1 MGRVLR
7 AAATALALLILL
19 PHAPVTSQ
27 TLPEPASNLVR
38 TRTFLT
44 SNADAQELTIDG
56 ATLANAI
63 VTRISGPQ
71 SIRTVIDHNAIR
83 ITGNPDRA
91 TFDLRIDYILA
102 NVADRGVV
110 TWRLTSGA
118 AASARL
124 EVRNLNGA
132 ESRVDVFDASGTSSS
147 FTTDA
152 ALLRRNGP
160 LESPRP
166 VDSHLVLAFFY
177 PWWSL
182 SGWTSPLF
190 LDQPARLYSVD
201 NPDDLAR
208 VMTQAKAAGID
219 ALVVSWAG
227 KEFADFIDH
236 RRMLACLAAGER
248 AGIKIAA
255 LFEATVANPQHED
268 GLADPDTVYQ
278 WLADIVDS
286 YASNPVYLRVNGRP
300 VVLAYAAQRMSQA
313 GWAEALARLRAS
325 HRDVL
330 MVGEGI
336 NNTRLG
342 ALDGLFFYASNLY
355 QGDEIFDFDRIQG
368 LSVRTYHLLPDDSG
382 TRRIWVATVS
392 PGYDDTHLQDGRV
405 ARVTDRDNGRYYARQ
420 WQAALENRADW
431 IVITTWN
438 EWLENTEIEPGV
450 RYDDVYVKMTKT
462 WTLLFRRHP
471 TAAR

>member
-1 MGRVLR
+1 MGRGVPTSVIAFALVL
-7 AAATALALLILL
+7 LLL
-19 PHAPVTSQ
+19 HAPVTSQ

-38 TRTFLT
+38 TRAFLT
-44 SNADAQELTIDG
+44 SNADAQELTIDA

-63 VTRISGPQ
+63 VTRIDGPA
-71 SIRTVIDHNAIR
+71 SIRTVIDHNSIR
-83 ITGNPDRA
+83 VSGNPERA

-102 NVADRGVV
+102 SVMDRGVV
-110 TWRLTSGA
+110 MWRLSSAAPATS
-118 AASARL
+118 RL
-124 EVRNLNGA
+124 DVRNLNAA
-132 ESRVDVFDASGTSSS
+132 ESRVDVFESSSASAS

-152 ALLRRNGP
+152 VLLRRNGP
-160 LESPRP
+160 LESPPP

-177 PWWSL
+177 PWWSS

-190 LDQPARLYSVD
+190 LDNPAQLYSVD

-227 KEFADFIDH
+227 KDFADFIDH

-268 GLADPDTVYQ
+268 GLADPGTVYQ

-286 YASNPVYLRVNGRP
+286 YATNPVYLRVNGRP

-313 GWAEALARLRAS
+313 GWVEALARLRAS

-330 MVGEGI
+330 MIGEGI

-342 ALDGLFFYASNLY
+342 GLDGLFFYASNLY
-355 QGDEIFDFDRIQG
+355 QGNEIFDFDRIQG
-368 LSVRTYHLLPDDSG
+368 LSVRTYHLLPGDSG

-392 PGYDDTHLQDGRV
+392 PGYDDTRLQDGRV
-405 ARVTDRDNGRYYARQ
+405 TRVTDREDGQYYHRQ
-420 WQAALENRADW
+420 WQAALQNRADW
-431 IVITTWN
+431 IVITSWN

-450 RYDDVYVKMTKT
+450 RFHDLYVKMTRS
-462 WTLLFRRHP
+462 WTLLFRRRP
-471 TAAR
+471 RPS